1 MTISGGGDEMAEAK
15 LVADQMMK
23 RPPGWLQAI
32 LEALWEVI
40 KIEIDT
46 WFGRLRR

>member
-1 MTISGGGDEMAEAK
+1 MAENK
-15 LVADQMMK
+15 YVSYQKTK